1 MNTNKTKRPPWE
13 PPKQPVFKF
22 ELDTL
27 SKSELLALYNEVGT
41 KLSELNSNE
50 DSESENDNHCNFDW
64 TR

>member
-27 SKSELLALYNEVGT
+27 TKSELLALYNEIGT
-41 KLSELNSNE
+41 KLSEL
-50 DSESENDNHCNFDW
+50 DSVSENDNHCNFDW